1 MMRHWDTPPRHLS
14 GLARILL
21 ILGFLAVMLLDGL
34 ISLIR

>member
-1 MMRHWDTPPRHLS
+1 MRHWDNPPRHLS

-21 ILGFLAVMLLDGL
+21 VLAFLAVMLLDGL